1 MKASAS
7 WLQHTAG
14 WSPFPLSHQNQL
26 ALFHIWNKPPKLQ
39 SFLNFRPLLIFVVL
53 VVESLSRIW
62 LCHPMDCSTPGFSVL
77 RYLPEFAQT
86 HVHWVSDAIQPSHPV
101 LSPSPLALNLFH
113 HQGLFQWVGS
123 WCQVAKG
130 LELKLQHQSFW
141 WIFRVHSL

>member
-7 WLQHTAG
+7 WLQHTTG

-26 ALFHIWNKPPKLQ
+26 APFHIWNKPPKLK
-39 SFLNFRPLLIFVVL
+39 SFLNFRPLLIFVAL
-53 VVESLSRIW
+53 VVESLSRVW

-77 RYLPEFAQT
+77 RNLLEFAQI
-86 HVHWVSDAIQPSHPV
+86 HVHWVGDAIQPSHPL
-101 LSPSPLALNLFH
+101 LSPSPLALNLFQ
-113 HQGLFQWVGS
+113 HQDLFQWVGS